1 MCRDHGID
9 SGGQLVDSDPLLA
22 DVTQPDLAWYLPLVR
37 HHLAGSRSGQAQNT
51 LGMILLAPDSRR
63 AAQIHSTATDCPC
76 LATRASA
83 ALGLGRSSTF
93 LTVEAATN
101 TSSSHRMFAMRF
113 RPNCGFASKDSQ
125 IISAISLGVFP
136 GLSFLVF

>member
-51 LGMILLAPDSRR
+51 LGTILLAPDSRR
-63 AAQIHSTATDCPC
+63 AAQIHSTATDCLRVLSRHGTPDG
-76 LATRASA
+76 SA
-83 ALGLGRSSTF
+83 QAGFDPLGGGTTAWVSMTIG
-93 LTVEAATN
+93 
-101 TSSSHRMFAMRF
+101 H
-113 RPNCGFASKDSQ
+113 G
-125 IISAISLGVFP
+125 
-136 GLSFLVF
+136 